1 MSKSLPRQT
10 KSDVSHITPQAE
22 LDEADGLR
30 FASSS
35 GRWVLLATV
44 LGSAVVMLDGTVVNV
59 ALPVIGRDLDA
70 GVDGLQWTISGYL
83 VTLASLILLGGS
95 LGDRFGRR
103 RVFVIG
109 VSWFAAASL
118 LCGLAPDLQLLIA
131 ARVLQGIGGALL
143 TPGSLAILQASFHP
157 DDRAQAI
164 GAWSGLGGIASAVG
178 PFLGGWLI
186 QAVSWRLIFL
196 LNLPLALAVVLV
208 AVRHVPE
215 TSDAD
220 SAGQLDWPGAVL
232 AVLGLS
238 GTTFAL
244 IEAPTAGMGSP
255 LILAAAVVG
264 AVCLVGFVVV
274 EARSRQP
281 MLPLSLFKSRQFTG
295 ANLVTLAVYGAF
307 GGVFFLLIV
316 PLQQVLGYSPVQAGI
331 ATLPITLLMLLLS
344 ARAGKLAQRI
354 GPRIPLSLGPIMAA
368 AGIALM
374 ARIDAGGAYV
384 LDVLPAMIVFGGGI
398 SLTVAPLTAT
408 VMGAVESSHA
418 GVASAVNNA
427 VARAAGLIAVALL
440 PALAGLTGAAY
451 LDPVV
456 FSSGFHRAM
465 LMCAALTALGGILGW
480 ITLSEKT
487 PVAPQHVD
495 EFHCSLDA
503 PPLRPA
509 ALRR

>member
-1 MSKSLPRQT
+1 
-10 KSDVSHITPQAE
+10 VSHPGPHTAA
-22 LDEADGLR
+22 DEAGGLR
-30 FASSS
+30 FASTS

-109 VSWFAAASL
+109 VTWFAAASL

-131 ARVLQGIGGALL
+131 ARVLQGVGGALL

-164 GAWSGLGGIASAVG
+164 GAWSGLGGIATAVG

-186 QAVSWRLIFL
+186 QTVSWRLIFL

-220 SAGQLDWPGAVL
+220 STGQLDWPGAVL

-238 GTTFAL
+238 GATFAL
-244 IEAPTAGMGSP
+244 IEAPTAGLGSP

-281 MLPLSLFKSRQFTG
+281 MLPLSLFESRQFTG
-295 ANLVTLAVYGAF
+295 ANLVTLAIYGAF
-307 GGVFFLLIV
+307 GGVFFLLV
-316 PLQQVLGYSPVQAGI
+316 VQLQQVLGYSPLQAGI
-331 ATLPITLLMLLLS
+331 ATLPITLLMLLFS

-354 GPRIPLSLGPIMAA
+354 GPRLPLSLGPIVAA
-368 AGIALM
+368 VGVALM
-374 ARIDAGGAYV
+374 ARIDAGGSYI
-384 LDVLPAMIVFGGGI
+384 LDVLPALIVFGGGI

-408 VMGAVESSHA
+408 VMGAVESRHA
-418 GVASAVNNA
+418 GLASAVNNA

-440 PALAGLTGAAY
+440 PSLAGLTGAAY

-456 FSSGFHRAM
+456 FSSGFHRAT
-465 LMCAALTALGGILGW
+465 LMCAGLTALGGIVGW
-480 ITLSEKT
+480 IMLSEKT
-487 PVAPQHVD
+487 PVAPQHAD